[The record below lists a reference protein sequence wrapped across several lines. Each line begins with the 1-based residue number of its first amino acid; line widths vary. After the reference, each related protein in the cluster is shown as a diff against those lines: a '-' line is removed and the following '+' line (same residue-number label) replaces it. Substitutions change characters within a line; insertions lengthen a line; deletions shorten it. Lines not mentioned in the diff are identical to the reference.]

1 MKKQFLPYYIS
12 RALLSIVFAVLVVG
26 FSWKAIL
33 ISLVVFAFFLLY
45 LHSGWFQID
54 DQNPLFP
61 IRRDSR
67 GQLIQR
73 KSFII
78 AIGTGLLTYFLLP
91 FMPEPLGLTSLSINI
106 VFAFAITAYF
116 TSQFLLFSKA

>member
-1 MKKQFLPYYIS
+1 MNTRFLPYYIS

-26 FSWKAIL
+26 FSWKAIPIAL
-33 ISLVVFAFFLLY
+33 AVFALFLLY

-54 DQNPLFP
+54 SRNPLFP

-67 GQLIQR
+67 GQLVQR
-73 KSFII
+73 KAFIV

-91 FMPEPLGLTSLSINI
+91 YVSEPLGLTSFSLNI
-106 VFAFAITAYF
+106 AFGFAIIAYF
-116 TSQFLLFSKA
+116 ASQFLFFSKI